1 MLKLF
6 RLSSNATK
14 LWLVLLAGAAFGS
27 SVVYARI
34 ALREI
39 DPYSITVLRF
49 AIASVAYLLTV
60 PLMGKRFFGDTKR
73 LTDVAIVGAIG
84 TGLPLLLFYFALT
97 FISSGIFSVLFAAT
111 PLVTAIVANFFLDSE
126 KLNSRLLVGLIV
138 SFSGVVF
145 LIATRS
151 SGLAGSFDIRGP
163 LAVLAGVLMVAAG
176 GVYARKRL
184 AAEDP
189 LVVSA
194 AQSIA
199 AFMVVTVVVVASG
212 KWHLGAISPEGW
224 FAIFYNGI
232 VGSYIAFWLVF
243 ILVKKFGAT
252 ASALPGYVMP
262 VVSALLGA
270 VMLGEVITL
279 PLVIGALLIL
289 AGVFTASRKT
299 ESVPSR

>member
-1 MLKLF
+1 MSDNAKKL
-6 RLSSNATK
+6 L
-14 LWLVLLAGAAFGS
+14 LVILAGAAFGS

-39 DPYSITVLRF
+39 GPYPITVLRF
-49 AIASVAYLLTV
+49 GIASAAYLITL
-60 PLMGKRFFGDTKR
+60 PLLGKRIF
-73 LTDVAIVGAIG
+73 TDSKKLRDVSVVGVVG

-97 FISSGIFSVLFAAT
+97 NISSGMFSVLFAAT
-111 PLVTAIVANFFLDSE
+111 PLATAIVANFFLASE
-126 KLNSRLLVGLIV
+126 RLNQRLVVGLLV
-138 SFSGVVF
+138 SFLGVVL

-151 SGLAGSFDIRGP
+151 SGLATGFDIRGP
-163 LAVLAGVLMVAAG
+163 LAVLAGVLMVASG

-184 AAEDP
+184 ATEDP

-194 AQSIA
+194 AQTMA
-199 AFMVVTVVVVASG
+199 AFILITVFVLAIG
-212 KWHLGAISPEGW
+212 KWQIGSISPGGW

-243 ILVKKFGAT
+243 TLVKKFGAT

-270 VMLGEVITL
+270 VMLGEVITI
-279 PLVIGALLIL
+279 PLIFGAALIL
-289 AGVFTASRKT
+289 GGVFLSSPKT
-299 ESVPSR
+299 EIAGK